1 MLLEHGI
8 TWRHPSIVVNY
19 DYLMVQMTLQ
29 ILLNAQMYFQHD
41 LHSLLG
47 WPLRRHFTETVG
59 LLIVKSAIIVFPLT
73 LGLPFMNVTCSDG
86 SRIQRKYF

>member
-41 LHSLLG
+41 LQSLLG
-47 WPLRRHFTETVG
+47 
-59 LLIVKSAIIVFPLT
+59 
-73 LGLPFMNVTCSDG
+73 
-86 SRIQRKYF
+86 